1 MIHVPT
7 REEGTDPVRI
17 FTARLSDE
25 ILRYSGGRREMF
37 DQKVSE
43 IRVPRGAVRI
53 GNELFLATRLKET
66 GASVLERLGFTG
78 AVAERFPEEMLRFE
92 GLEEEEGG
100 AGAGANTNEEKLPP
114 SWVAA
119 HFEIPTVSPSLENGR
134 MLAFAGVTEKPIA
147 YWTER
152 IQARR
157 TKLGLPGPAE
167 RPFQWSTQ
175 DFYVIASLLKS
186 NILFV
191 RGGRID
197 RWIAPPSADKK
208 TTEPVFMIFWGP
220 QELLVKQT
228 ARGIR
233 FPLSELPLD
242 IRNMLDAASPIP
254 EAEARGYIEGAAAA
268 ATAAT
273 AAATAGATME
283 EAVAAAE

>member
-25 ILRYSGGRREMF
+25 ILRYSGGRRELF

-92 GLEEEEGG
+92 GLEEEVG
-100 AGAGANTNEEKLPP
+100 AGAAAAAAAATNEEKLPP

-119 HFEIPTVSPSLENGR
+119 QFEIPMVHPGLENGR
-134 MLAFAGVTEKPIA
+134 MLAFVGVTELTIEA
-147 YWTER
+147 WTTK

-157 TKLGLPGPAE
+157 AKLGLPGPAE

-175 DFYVIASLLKS
+175 DFYVIASLLRS

-191 RGGRID
+191 RGGKID

-208 TTEPVFMIFWGP
+208 STEPVFIIFWGP
-220 QELLVKQT
+220 QELLVKRT

-233 FPLSELPLD
+233 FPVSELPLE
-242 IRNMLDAASPIP
+242 IRNLLDAASPIP
-254 EAEARGYIEGAAAA
+254 EDEARGYIEGATAA
-268 ATAAT
+268 ATAA
-273 AAATAGATME
+273 AAGATME
-283 EAVAAAE
+283 AAVAAAE